1 VRSRQPTLG
10 RRVHGRSIRVYID
23 LSCSENLIADE
34 PENLVLETLRA
45 MRGDMTALN
54 GKADRI
60 VADLTA
66 VKIEQRSHS
75 RTLNI
80 LVQEGRL
87 VRAAVNDIAKENVT
101 PGEMEAVH
109 DDLTQLRREVD
120 SLTARL
126 EIVEERQKDQ

>member
-1 VRSRQPTLG
+1 M
-10 RRVHGRSIRVYID
+10 
-23 LSCSENLIADE
+23 ADE

-45 MRGDMTALN
+45 MRGDMAALN
-54 GKADRI
+54 GKVDR
-60 VADLTA
+60 VAADLTA
-66 VKIEQRSHS
+66 VKTEQRSHS

-109 DDLTQLRREVD
+109 NDLTQLRREVD
-120 SLTARL
+120 TLTARI

>member
-1 VRSRQPTLG
+1 M
-10 RRVHGRSIRVYID
+10 
-23 LSCSENLIADE
+23 ADE
-34 PENLVLETLRA
+34 PENLVLEHLRA
-45 MRGDMTALN
+45 MRADMGAVRSDMAAINTKL
-54 GKADRI
+54 DR
-60 VADLTA
+60 VVT
-66 VKIEQRSHS
+66 EQRSHA

-87 VRAAVNDIAKENVT
+87 VRAAVNDVAKENVT

-126 EIVEERQKDQ
+126 EIVEERQKDH